1 MSSFVVYPNQEQPK
15 ATSQSRAVWD
25 YKVQFFT
32 SRGYAVLQ
40 VNHRGS
46 TGYGRDYM
54 NMLRGNWGV
63 CDVEDSV
70 SGAKYL
76 ADNKKVD
83 AKRLAIMGGSA
94 GGYTVLQTMATVPTA
109 FTAGISMYG
118 IADQFALVQA
128 THKFEAKYND
138 SLLGPLPEAAELYK
152 ERSPLTHA
160 KNIKKPLA
168 VFQGSVDQRFLQIH

>member
-1 MSSFVVYPNQEQPK
+1 
-15 ATSQSRAVWD
+15 
-25 YKVQFFT
+25 
-32 SRGYAVLQ
+32 
-40 VNHRGS
+40 
-46 TGYGRDYM
+46 M

-160 KNIKKPLA
+160 KNIKRPLA
-168 VFQGSVDQRFLQIH
+168 VFQGSVDPVVPKEQADMIVGALKRNGTDHIYHVYEGEGHGWGKPETIEHFYNEVDKFLKKYVIYT